1 MIVIEIVTSVGV
13 VIIIAGHLRVAAAE
27 RSQYLDAVADVAVQA
42 RQAAGCHDFVQSADP
57 IDPERIN
64 IYERWDNDEVL
75 RSFRTSG
82 DEGAEPLQAPALL
95 GADVAQYRIS
105 GVESP

>member
-1 MIVIEIVTSVGV
+1 

-27 RSQYLDAVADVAVQA
+27 RSQYLEAVADVAVQA
-42 RQAAGCHDFVQSADP
+42 RQAPGCLDFVQSPDP

-64 IYERWDNDEVL
+64 VYERWDDDASL
-75 RSFRTSG
+75 MSFRTSG
-82 DEGAEPLQAPALL
+82 DEGAEPLATPTLL
-95 GADVAQYRIS
+95 GADVAKYRVA